1 MIADLGLLRLIG
13 ILTVLVVVW
22 FGVVWLAQ
30 R

>member
-1 MIADLGLLRLIG
+1 MIADLGLLDLTG
-13 ILTVLVVVW
+13 ILTVFVVVW

>member
-1 MIADLGLLRLIG
+1 MIANLGLLDLIA
-13 ILTVLVVVW
+13 ILTVLVVGW